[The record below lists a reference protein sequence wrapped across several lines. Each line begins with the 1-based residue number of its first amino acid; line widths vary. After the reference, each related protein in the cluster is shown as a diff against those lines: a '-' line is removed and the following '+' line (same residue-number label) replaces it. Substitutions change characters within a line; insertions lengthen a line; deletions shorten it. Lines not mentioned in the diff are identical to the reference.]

1 MTQPLAGVRV
11 ADFSHVMAG
20 PFASHLL
27 RLLGAEVI
35 KIESK
40 RGDAFRN
47 YGGDRRFDGMSPA
60 FIAANVG
67 KKSIALDLKDPEEQ
81 DNLAGRPMEREMADK
96 LRQALLSIEAPDDQ
110 FARLGLS

>member
-1 MTQPLAGVRV
+1 MTQPLAGIRV

-27 RLLGAEVI
+27 RLMGAEVI

-40 RGDAFRN
+40 AGDQFRN
-47 YGGDRRFDGMSPA
+47 YGSNRDFDGMSPA

-67 KKSIALDLKDPEEQ
+67 RRAS
-81 DNLAGRPMEREMADK
+81 RWT
-96 LRQALLSIEAPDDQ
+96 
-110 FARLGLS
+110 